1 MEAVTELKPGNRY
14 FAVSTRDKTHI
25 LSGIAMRKDS
35 KLKESEVKLKEV
47 SSIDHDTGKETLY
60 HKKFSVQILSKSGWT
75 FYKR

>member
-1 MEAVTELKPGNRY
+1 MEPVTELKAGTRY
-14 FAVSTRDKTHI
+14 FAVSNRDKKHI

-47 SSIDHDTGKETLY
+47 SNIHHDTGKETPH
-60 HKKFSVQILSKSGWT
+60 HKKFSVQILSKTMWT